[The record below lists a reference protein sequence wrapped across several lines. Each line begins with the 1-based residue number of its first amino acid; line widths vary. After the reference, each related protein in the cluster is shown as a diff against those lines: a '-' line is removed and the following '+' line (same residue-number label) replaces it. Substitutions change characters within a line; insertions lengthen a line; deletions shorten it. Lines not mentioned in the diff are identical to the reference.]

1 LGVGLATNPSNQNN
15 HQSMSVTF
23 DGTTNVVNAVGSDSF
38 SHHNGTPGD
47 TTYCPAGGCVLAIAD
62 ASRPDNNVEYQF
74 CNGINGCDQTG
85 MNQTTQAR
93 IVATLLPA
101 PAGTAQVNACV
112 PGDCPTCRTQHI
124 TIRYNEV
131 YNTTG
136 GIHVNSGQSS
146 ICHDQAAGNDH
157 VVIHDNLIHGLS
169 VEMRQWQRS
178 LRSSAATFDCVEYRE
193 SNFHD

>member
-1 LGVGLATNPSNQNN
+1 
-15 HQSMSVTF
+15 
-23 DGTTNVVNAVGSDSF
+23 
-38 SHHNGTPGD
+38 
-47 TTYCPAGGCVLAIAD
+47 
-62 ASRPDNNVEYQF
+62 
-74 CNGINGCDQTG
+74 

-169 VEMRQWQRS
+169 VEMSNGSDPYSQALPHLIASNTENPISTIEIFHETAAVATEGIWQ
-178 LRSSAATFDCVEYRE
+178 AALVRRWALEPEGWGNRWIART
-193 SNFHD
+193 